1 MRMTIH
7 TIDLHYQGTPG
18 LIAAYVLRSGNECA
32 LIETGPGS
40 CQAALIEGLHSL
52 GLEPQDVGKVFVTH
66 IHLDHSGAAGW
77 WAQQGAQVFV
87 HPRGAPHIIDPAKLI
102 DSATRIYG
110 DQMQELWGDILPA
123 PAERVT
129 SLNDGD
135 RIRVGHVEVEAWD
148 TPGHARHHHA
158 FVVGDVCFTGD
169 VAGMVVPGCNY
180 LSVTAAPP
188 QFEPAPYLASVTRLR
203 AANLRQLYLTHFGAI
218 DDPATHLDRYA
229 DRIRLVH
236 QNVATWQAA
245 GLTSAEIAERFA
257 AAEKTTAELSE
268 GDWLRYEQG
277 NSTAMCAAGI
287 ELFVVKSHTAAP

>member
-1 MRMTIH
+1 MTID

-18 LIAAYVLRSGNECA
+18 LIAAYVLRSGSECA

-40 CQAALIEGLHSL
+40 CHAALVAGLHALS
-52 GLEPQDVGKVFVTH
+52 LEPKDIRKVFVTH

-87 HPRGAPHIIDPAKLI
+87 HPKGAPHIIDPGKLI

-110 DQMQELWGDILPA
+110 DRMQALWGDILPA

-129 SLNDGD
+129 SLNDDD
-135 RIRVGHVEVEAWD
+135 RIRVGEVEIKAWD
-148 TPGHARHHHA
+148 TPGHARHHHS

-188 QFEPAPYLASVTRLR
+188 QFEVQPYLDSIARLKTAHFQR
-203 AANLRQLYLTHFGAI
+203 LCLTHFGI
-218 DDPATHLDRYA
+218 VDNPARHLDSYAARVTQVHQKVSGWMAEGLTGEALA
-229 DRIRLVH
+229 DRYTV
-236 QNVATWQAA
+236 
-245 GLTSAEIAERFA
+245 SEREA
-257 AAEKTTAELSE
+257 SGLSE
-268 GDWLRYEQG
+268 ADWDRYQKG
-277 NSTAMCAAGI
+277 NHTVMCAAGI
-287 ELFVVKSHTAAP
+287 ELMIQKNR